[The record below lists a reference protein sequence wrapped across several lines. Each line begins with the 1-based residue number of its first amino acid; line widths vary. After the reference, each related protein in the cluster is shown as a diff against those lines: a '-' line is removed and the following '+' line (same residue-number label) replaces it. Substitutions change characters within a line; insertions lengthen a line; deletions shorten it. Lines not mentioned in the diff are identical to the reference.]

1 MTATLPRLLL
11 SFCILTIIFSCNQI
25 STPMDKNTQNPP
37 DINTLITR
45 GKKYQTAHIDSLLP
59 IAEQLIRTSKAT
71 ANKTALVYGE
81 LFTAHYYWQSGN
93 HQKSME
99 AAVKC
104 LADAE
109 KWNIKEAYAE
119 IYLIIG
125 NLHKENANY
134 KMAFDAQ
141 EKGLSWAKNR
151 HDTASI
157 ISLLNLRAMFIH
169 TYRLLNGQTP
179 DIDTSINIQLATLK
193 MAESNIKYERLRI
206 PLYDNI
212 SQYYLNNK
220 DYNKAIYYGEKGAT
234 TALKFNQQRSLTYSY
249 SWLGEAYYFKGN
261 KEKGLDYLNKALSIA
276 FALKQPYRE
285 MEIYEHFYDCYYS
298 SSHYKDALSAIM
310 RSHKLR
316 DSLQVSVNE
325 KQISELEIKYESAKK
340 DKKIAF
346 MGHSDEVKNRQIIL
360 ILAGS
365 LLFVIFSIILVL
377 QYRILYRDN
386 NLIKKSNV
394 EKDLALENIAYIQA
408 HELRKP
414 VASIMGLINLIKA
427 MDYEV
432 DKEAIVKLEEASKE
446 LDTKIRSII
455 THVET
460 D

>member
-1 MTATLPRLLL
+1 MTGTLPRMLLN
-11 SFCILTIIFSCNQI
+11 FCILTIIFSCNQ
-25 STPMDKNTQNPP
+25 TPDPKGKNIQNPP
-37 DINTLITR
+37 NISLLINQ
-45 GKKYQTAHIDSLLP
+45 GKKYQAAHIDSLLP
-59 IAEQLIRTSKAT
+59 IAEKLMLTAKTT

-81 LFTAHYYWQSGN
+81 LFTSHYYWQSGS

-109 KWNIKEAYAE
+109 KWNIKEAYPE
-119 IYLIIG
+119 IYLIMG

-141 EKGLSWAKNR
+141 EKGLNWAKIQ

-169 TYRLLNGQTP
+169 TYRLLNGDQSH
-179 DIDTSINIQLATLK
+179 IDTSINIQLATLK

-249 SWLGEAYYFKGN
+249 SWLGEAYYFKGD
-261 KEKGLDYLNKALSIA
+261 KPRGLDYLNKALSIA
-276 FALKQPYRE
+276 LLLKQPYRE
-285 MEIYEHFYDCYYS
+285 MELYEHFYDCYYS
-298 SSHYKDALSAIM
+298 SGDYKAALSAIM

-325 KQISELEIKYESAKK
+325 KQISELEIKYGSAKK
-340 DKKIAF
+340 DKEIAF
-346 MGHSDEVKNRQIIL
+346 MSHSGEVKNRQIIL

-365 LLFVIFSIILVL
+365 LLFLIFSVILVL

-386 NLIKKSNV
+386 SLIKKSNV
-394 EKDLALENIAYIQA
+394 EKDQALENIAYIQA

-427 MDYEV
+427 TDYEV
-432 DKEAIVKLEEASKE
+432 DKEAITKLEEASKE

-455 THVET
+455 TQVET